1 MLNASSHFSLCL
13 PRGALRVPS
22 SKHIREHKI
31 CLSALLKVEGSM
43 NLKVYLPW
51 WGSQQLWL
59 HLPLVETWFIAKM
72 SSLLRPQ
79 LLSVAGG
86 CGGSTKGQYLQ
97 VPVLSPQEGSGRRLL
112 LSLATTQP
120 SQSSSGRAPGHPPP
134 SAPSWVVQGGS
145 GCVVPTSS
153 QGSGAG

>member
-1 MLNASSHFSLCL
+1 MVGITAAVAASP
-13 PRGALRVPS
+13 PRGNVVY
-22 SKHIREHKI
+22 SKNEF
-31 CLSALLKVEGSM
+31 SAKTSAAG
-43 NLKVYLPW
+43 
-51 WGSQQLWL
+51 
-59 HLPLVETWFIAKM
+59 
-72 SSLLRPQ
+72 
-79 LLSVAGG
+79 VAGG